1 MALTFISQN
10 ETCFVSDTTKK
21 DPRLHVYAL
30 TGGNPRKTSTTRW
43 CYVQAERQTSQF
55 GNWGRRVA
63 HTMHCTVDKGCVSPI
78 FTINFQLSGN
88 LWEGSSGA
96 FWSFSSCI
104 SRRDWLRV
112 ARLWPETSASGST
125 NPKHW
130 ITQSRLYE
138 GDAQPNGGLADT
150 LVYGNRHRGFWY
162 SGLDFFLYDG
172 DGAKGWLFV
181 MKRQNSV
188 DRLVR
193 CRKLVPHSSCFRK
206 IGNVLAC
213 GLVS

>member
-1 MALTFISQN
+1 MFYPCIGSI
-10 ETCFVSDTTKK
+10 TKVLSV
-21 DPRLHVYAL
+21 PRLAITYKNSACVRLWH
-30 TGGNPRKTSTTRW
+30 GQERPRLRVCEKPQQTSSTRW
-43 CYVQAERQTSQF
+43 CCVHAERQTSQF

-96 FWSFSSCI
+96 FYSLSSYI

-112 ARLWPETSASGST
+112 TRLWPETSASGST

-130 ITQSRLYE
+130 ITQWRLYE

-162 SGLDFFLYDG
+162 SGLDFFFMMEMERKDG
-172 DGAKGWLFV
+172 CL
-181 MKRQNSV
+181 
-188 DRLVR
+188 
-193 CRKLVPHSSCFRK
+193 
-206 IGNVLAC
+206 
-213 GLVS
+213 